1 MVDNKEGDFT
11 VNSLDEKD
19 QKNNLVSTMRF
30 DLINLFDWIWTW
42 EVGQIIDVIVL
53 IIYKKIFLMS
63 EN

>member
-30 DLINLFDWIWTW
+30 DLINLFD
-42 EVGQIIDVIVL
+42 
-53 IIYKKIFLMS
+53 
-63 EN
+63 